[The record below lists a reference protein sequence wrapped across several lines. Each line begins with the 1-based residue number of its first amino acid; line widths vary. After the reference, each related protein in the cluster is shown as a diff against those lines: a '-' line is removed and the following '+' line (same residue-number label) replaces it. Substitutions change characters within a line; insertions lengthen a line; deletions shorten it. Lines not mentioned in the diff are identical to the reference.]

1 MERMELTK
9 PPVAHTAMLIRRP
22 VSQVF
27 EANTDP
33 AINSHFWF
41 SKGSGR
47 LVAGRTMQRDWEM
60 YGVSI
65 DVTATEIEPNKL
77 IAMEWPGCSGSTTVT
92 WRFQEVPDGT
102 FVEVEEAGWTGT
114 GDELLKFVREST
126 GGFSWTLAGS
136 KAFLEHGLELNLVAD
151 RFPRGIRH

>member
-9 PPVAHTAMLIRRP
+9 SPVVHTAMLIRRP

-27 EANTDP
+27 EAIIDS
-33 AINSHFWF
+33 AITSHFWF

-47 LVAGRTMQRDWEM
+47 LVAGRTVQWEWEM

-65 DVTATEIEPNKL
+65 DVTATEIEPHKL
-77 IAMEWPGCSGSTTVT
+77 IVMEWLGCSGPTTVT

-102 FVEVEEAGWTGT
+102 FVEVEEAGWNRNGRRVVEVCK
-114 GDELLKFVREST
+114 G
-126 GGFSWTLAGS
+126 
-136 KAFLEHGLELNLVAD
+136 
-151 RFPRGIRH
+151 